1 MPVQEP
7 LSLQLAVVD
16 AMRRLRQ
23 RNGWSQDGLAEVARD
38 LLGLSWTRSTVSD
51 LEARPR
57 RRDLSADEFVLLP
70 GMLEVSEAELAENII
85 RHEDSM
91 ELLNAGR
98 ALRQW
103 LARNLKEGS
112 RERASYDDYSGIKDV
127 RAALAADANRRA
139 ETLALRQTEKNVAR
153 ALKADPIEVAK
164 AALRLWGHGVTEER
178 DRLVDETPG
187 KGDRSRRLSHA
198 TRRLIPELRDELGG
212 ER

>member
-7 LSLQLAVVD
+7 LSLQQALAD

-23 RNGWSQDGLAEVARD
+23 KNGWSQDGLAEVARD

-57 RRDLSADEFVLLP
+57 RRDLSIDEFVLLP
-70 GMLEVSEAELAENII
+70 GMLEVSETELAEDIV
-85 RHEDSM
+85 RHEDSE
-91 ELLNAGR
+91 ELLNAER
-98 ALRQW
+98 ALRRW
-103 LARNLKEGS
+103 LAHNLKES
-112 RERASYDDYSGIKDV
+112 RERSSYEDYSGIRDV

-139 ETLALRQTEKNVAR
+139 ENLALRQTEKNVAR
-153 ALKADPIEVAK
+153 ALKADPTEVAK

-198 TRRLIPELRDELGG
+198 TRRLIPELRDEIGG